1 LTVSDGS
8 GVTTADV
15 VVVGAGV
22 VGMFVAW
29 NLAQRGAAVEV
40 IERVGLGS
48 GATAVQPGGIRTQW
62 TSPDTCAMALES
74 RAFYDQIDDLLRPRQ
89 SPEFDP
95 CGYVFAASTPETLAG
110 LADGVRRQNQL
121 GVASEM
127 LTASDLADLVPGID
141 GSQILGGSYNA
152 TDGYFSRPGAVV
164 TAVADAAR
172 TLGVTVTIAEVDAL
186 ERDGDLWVVR
196 AGARTVRARQV
207 VVAAGAASAGVVAS
221 TDIALPL
228 RAEPR
233 YLFYS
238 NPVKRWLVRP
248 LVVFQDEHFAVKHL
262 ADGSVLASDLS
273 FGLDGTVDEPGWRR
287 RLTETA
293 RRLVPLLEHVRY
305 PVMVTGH
312 YDVTPDAQ
320 LIVGEVTERPGL
332 FVACGMN
339 GRGLMLAPSVGRM
352 VAEAVT
358 SPGSAPIPAGLL
370 PQRFSG
376 DEPLVGERQVI

>member
-1 LTVSDGS
+1 
-8 GVTTADV
+8 
-15 VVVGAGV
+15 
-22 VGMFVAW
+22 
-29 NLAQRGAAVEV
+29 
-40 IERVGLGS
+40 
-48 GATAVQPGGIRTQW
+48 
-62 TSPDTCAMALES
+62 
-74 RAFYDQIDDLLRPRQ
+74 
-89 SPEFDP
+89 
-95 CGYVFAASTPETLAG
+95 
-110 LADGVRRQNQL
+110 
-121 GVASEM
+121 M

-172 TLGVTVTIAEVDAL
+172 TLGVTLTIAEVDAL

-273 FGLDGTVDEPGWRR
+273 FGLDGTVDELGWRR
-287 RLTETA
+287 RVTETA

-320 LIVGEVTERPGL
+320 LIVG
-332 FVACGMN
+332 
-339 GRGLMLAPSVGRM
+339 
-352 VAEAVT
+352 
-358 SPGSAPIPAGLL
+358 
-370 PQRFSG
+370 
-376 DEPLVGERQVI
+376 